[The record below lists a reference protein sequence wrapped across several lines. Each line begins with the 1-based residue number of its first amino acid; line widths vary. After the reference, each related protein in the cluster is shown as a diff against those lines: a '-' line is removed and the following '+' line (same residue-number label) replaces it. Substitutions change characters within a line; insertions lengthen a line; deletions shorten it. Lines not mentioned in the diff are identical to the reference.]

1 MRVATSKT
9 ADFHTNYL
17 DSKPSALDFLIFYD
31 TLMVDRQP
39 EIAPMNV
46 KVIKIVAY
54 YRVSTKKQGRSGL
67 GLEAQKEMVHQL
79 ALAHGATIIAEYVE
93 VETGKKSARPK
104 LREAIHH
111 ARLTNSTLVVAKL
124 DRLARNCY
132 FLNCLLHAEL
142 DFVCCD
148 NPYADRFNIQVLAAV
163 AEHEARQIAARTK
176 AALAAAKAKG
186 RLLGSARPGC
196 WDGYERGYK
205 KAQPLGSAA
214 NSQKARERYQQV
226 LVPEIKRRR
235 EEGQTLNQIAAWLN
249 EQGFKTRPTKRCPQG
264 STFNLKAVWRLIE
277 RYLGKEYLGNITLR
291 QPACAACN

>member
-1 MRVATSKT
+1 VRVT
-9 ADFHTNYL
+9 
-17 DSKPSALDFLIFYD
+17 I
-31 TLMVDRQP
+31 V
-39 EIAPMNV
+39 
-46 KVIKIVAY
+46 KIVAY

-79 ALAHGATIIAEYVE
+79 ASAQGAAIIAEYVE

-104 LREAIHH
+104 LHEAIHH

-176 AALAAAKAKG
+176 AALAATKAKG
-186 RLLGSARPGC
+186 KLLGSARPGH
-196 WDGYERGYK
+196 WDGHERGYA

-214 NSQKARERYQQV
+214 NAQKARERYQQV
-226 LVPEIKRRR
+226 LIPEIKRRR
-235 EEGQTLNQIAAWLN
+235 EAGESLVTIVAWLN
-249 EQGFKTRPTKRCPQG
+249 EQGFKTRPTKRCPEG
-264 STFNLKAVWRLIE
+264 SAFSPKAVWRLIE
-277 RYLGKEYLGNITLR
+277 RYLGTDLLGNITLR